1 MKGSPERKAFWR
13 LFSPLVAYWIVQIVF
28 SFLLS
33 FVMMIMKAKELAP
46 ILFTDQESMTEVE
59 IQTVMDTVN
68 QIAGEFYVQYQL
80 ECATASALCLIL
92 VMGVM
97 FWQDRKREA
106 AGRLAVSGSMAPM
119 GRMPQMGQ
127 MPSMGQTSSEGR
139 GASMGQAAPAGQ
151 GASMGRVAGNGR
163 MEPAVVASGSK
174 YVLLFGLGVSFCLAA
189 NCLVG
194 MTELAF
200 ADEAY
205 QEAAAVL
212 YGPSFPMQVLCSGL
226 IIPLSEELFYRGL
239 VFKRFRERVGFLG
252 AAFISSFIFSTSH
265 GNVVQAL
272 YTIGLGMLLSYAYEK
287 YGSFKAPL
295 FLHVVANVTSLVCTR
310 TGVFDWL
317 MKNKPWMAA
326 LAVAG
331 TFVGTTM
338 YVMIQKIGEEKADK
352 PAKE

>member
-1 MKGSPERKAFWR
+1 M
-13 LFSPLVAYWIVQIVF
+13 
-28 SFLLS
+28 
-33 FVMMIMKAKELAP
+33 
-46 ILFTDQESMTEVE
+46 
-59 IQTVMDTVN
+59 
-68 QIAGEFYVQYQL
+68 
-80 ECATASALCLIL
+80 CLIL

-106 AGRLAVSGSMAPM
+106 AG
-119 GRMPQMGQ
+119 
-127 MPSMGQTSSEGR
+127 
-139 GASMGQAAPAGQ
+139 QAEPAGQ
-151 GASMGRVAGNGR
+151 GAPIGRVAMTGR
-163 MEPAVVASGSK
+163 MEPARAVPISE
-174 YVLLFGLGVSFCLAA
+174 YMLLFGLGVSFCLAA

-212 YGPSFPMQVLCSGL
+212 YGPSFPMQVLCSGF

-239 VFKRFRERVGFLG
+239 VFKRFRERIGFLG
-252 AAFISSFIFSTSH
+252 AAFISSFVFSTSH

-295 FLHVVANVTSLVCTR
+295 FLHVVANMTSLICTR
-310 TGVFDWL
+310 TGAFDWL
-317 MKNKPWMAA
+317 MKNKPWMAV

-338 YVMIQKIGEEKADK
+338 YVMIQKTGEEKADK

>member
-1 MKGSPERKAFWR
+1 MA
-13 LFSPLVAYWIVQIVF
+13 AYWIVQIVF

-33 FVMMIMKAKELAP
+33 FVMMIIKAKELAP
-46 ILFTDQESMTEVE
+46 ILFTEQESMTEME
-59 IQTVMDTVN
+59 FQTVMDTVN

-106 AGRLAVSGSMAPM
+106 AG
-119 GRMPQMGQ
+119 
-127 MPSMGQTSSEGR
+127 
-139 GASMGQAAPAGQ
+139 QAEPAGQ
-151 GASMGRVAGNGR
+151 GAPIGRGAMTRR
-163 MEPAVVASGSK
+163 MEPARAVPISE
-174 YVLLFGLGVSFCLAA
+174 YMLLFGLGVSFCLAA

-239 VFKRFRERVGFLG
+239 VFKRFRERIGFLG
-252 AAFISSFIFSTSH
+252 AAFISSFVFSTSH

-272 YTIGLGMLLSYAYEK
+272 YTIGLGMLLSYVYEK

-295 FLHVVANVTSLVCTR
+295 FLHVVANMTSLICTR
-310 TGVFDWL
+310 TGAFDWL
-317 MKNKPWMAA
+317 MKNKPWMAV

-338 YVMIQKIGEEKADK
+338 YVMIQKTGEEKADK
-352 PAKE
+352 PDKPAKE

>member
-1 MKGSPERKAFWR
+1 MKGSPEKKAFWR

-33 FVMMIMKAKELAP
+33 FVMMIIKAKELAP
-46 ILFTDQESMTEVE
+46 ILFTEQESMTEME
-59 IQTVMDTVN
+59 FQTVMDTVN

-106 AGRLAVSGSMAPM
+106 AG
-119 GRMPQMGQ
+119 
-127 MPSMGQTSSEGR
+127 
-139 GASMGQAAPAGQ
+139 QAEPAGQ
-151 GASMGRVAGNGR
+151 GAPIGRVAMTGR
-163 MEPAVVASGSK
+163 MEPARAVPISE
-174 YVLLFGLGVSFCLAA
+174 YMLLFGLGVSFCLAA

-239 VFKRFRERVGFLG
+239 VFKRFRERIGFLG
-252 AAFISSFIFSTSH
+252 AAFISSFVFSTSH

-295 FLHVVANVTSLVCTR
+295 FLHVVANMTSLICTR
-310 TGVFDWL
+310 TGAFDWL
-317 MKNKPWMAA
+317 MKNKPWMAV

-338 YVMIQKIGEEKADK
+338 YVMIQKTGEEKADK

>member
-1 MKGSPERKAFWR
+1 M
-13 LFSPLVAYWIVQIVF
+13 VAYWIVQIVF

-33 FVMMIMKAKELAP
+33 FVMMIIKAKELAP
-46 ILFTDQESMTEVE
+46 ILFTEQESMTEME
-59 IQTVMDTVN
+59 FQTVMDTVN

-92 VMGVM
+92 VMGIM

-106 AGRLAVSGSMAPM
+106 AGQAAVAGCMAPL

-127 MPSMGQTSSEGR
+127 MSPEGR

-151 GASMGRVAGNGR
+151 GAPIGRVAMIGR
-163 MEPAVVASGSK
+163 MEPARAVPVSK
-174 YVLLFGLGVSFCLAA
+174 YMLLFGLGASFCLAA

-212 YGPSFPMQVLCSGL
+212 YGPSFPVQVLCSGL

-239 VFKRFRERVGFLG
+239 VFKRFRERIGFFW
-252 AAFISSFIFSTSH
+252 AAFISSFVFSTSH

-317 MKNKPWMAA
+317 MKNKPWMAV

-338 YVMIQKIGEEKADK
+338 YVMIQKIGEDKVDNENK